1 MSFISD
7 MYGKHQ
13 EAFLYIFFGG
23 LTTLVTWASYA
34 VFVWSGIELNMSNIL
49 SWIFGVTF
57 AFIVNKWYVF
67 QSKTTEH
74 KKVAKEAT
82 LFYLARIFTGV
93 VAWVLFP
100 ILLWIGMDQSILGT
114 EGFLAK
120 IVVSVI
126 EIALNWVLSKY
137 IIFKKD
143 ENNQNPTILETE

>member
-1 MSFISD
+1 MSFIGD
-7 MYGKHQ
+7 MYRKHK
-13 EAFLYIFFGG
+13 ELILYGVYG
-23 LTTLVTWASYA
+23 VLTTLVTWLSYMG
-34 VFVWSGIELNMSNIL
+34 FVNIGFELNVCNIL
-49 SWIFGVTF
+49 SWVCGVTF
-57 AFIVNKWYVF
+57 AFITNKWFVF
-67 QSKTTEH
+67 ESRSLAIGKIF
-74 KKVAKEAT
+74 KELI
-82 LFYLARIFTGV
+82 LFIGSRIFTGII
-93 VAWVLFP
+93 AWILFP

>member
-1 MSFISD
+1 MSFIND
-7 MYGKHQ
+7 MYSKHQ

-67 QSKTTEH
+67 QSKTIEH

-93 VAWVLFP
+93 IAWVLFP

>member
-1 MSFISD
+1 M
-7 MYGKHQ
+7 
-13 EAFLYIFFGG
+13 
-23 LTTLVTWASYA
+23 
-34 VFVWSGIELNMSNIL
+34 
-49 SWIFGVTF
+49 
-57 AFIVNKWYVF
+57 
-67 QSKTTEH
+67 
-74 KKVAKEAT
+74 
-82 LFYLARIFTGV
+82 FYLARIFTGV

-143 ENNQNPTILETE
+143 NLVPEAVD

>member
-34 VFVWSGIELNMSNIL
+34 AFVWSGIELNMSNIL

-67 QSKTTEH
+67 QSKTIEH
-74 KKVAKEAT
+74 KKVAKEAI

-143 ENNQNPTILETE
+143 NLVPEAVD